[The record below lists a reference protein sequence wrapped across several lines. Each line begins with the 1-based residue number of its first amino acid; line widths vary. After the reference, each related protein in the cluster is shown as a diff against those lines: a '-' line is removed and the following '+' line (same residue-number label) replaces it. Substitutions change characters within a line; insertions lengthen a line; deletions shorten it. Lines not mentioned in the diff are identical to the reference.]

1 MDKKKTLSA
10 FLRILVSLIKVRIA
24 FAFTCTEQRSQAEI
38 LRYFNNL
45 IRIRANEFLQAHG
58 QKHPQK
64 ERKIAFY
71 SNQLPRLVKKYQL
84 KMQTKARLFVEEQG
98 RKGRELHSHKFVKMQ
113 ICLSVTGLPDTFSLC
128 RPR

>member
-1 MDKKKTLSA
+1 M
-10 FLRILVSLIKVRIA
+10 
-24 FAFTCTEQRSQAEI
+24 
-38 LRYFNNL
+38 
-45 IRIRANEFLQAHG
+45 

-98 RKGRELHSHKFVKMQ
+98 RKGREQNSHKFVKMQ